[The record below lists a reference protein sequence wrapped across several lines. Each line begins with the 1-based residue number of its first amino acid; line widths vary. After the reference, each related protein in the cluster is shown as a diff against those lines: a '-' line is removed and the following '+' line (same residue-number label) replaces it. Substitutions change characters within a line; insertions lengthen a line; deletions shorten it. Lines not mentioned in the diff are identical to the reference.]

1 MVEMFDGDGVS
12 LSEPQVAG
20 ELLAENFS
28 NRWRTITGEVS
39 ADGEAR
45 TMRVWVEWVVNG
57 ENPDRQSDWYFG
69 GMKAT
74 TVYVVPDRWPG
85 PDSNPDEWREAQYES
100 TTVCLRTPS
109 GHRVFGAMSGLDINA
124 VEGSLD
130 LAEVSF
136 TVTETDY
143 TENPLVIDESD
154 IWDSI
159 VLDPHDDSLT
169 VQPGEIGT
177 QPGWG
182 NIIVNPYSESD
193 A

>member
-1 MVEMFDGDGVS
+1 M
-12 LSEPQVAG
+12 
-20 ELLAENFS
+20 
-28 NRWRTITGEVS
+28 
-39 ADGEAR
+39 
-45 TMRVWVEWVVNG
+45 
-57 ENPDRQSDWYFG
+57 
-69 GMKAT
+69 
-74 TVYVVPDRWPG
+74 
-85 PDSNPDEWREAQYES
+85 
-100 TTVCLRTPS
+100 CLRTPS

-154 IWDSI
+154 IWDNI
-159 VLDPHDDSLT
+159 VVDAQDDPL
-169 VQPGEIGT
+169 VFQPGEVET

-182 NIIVNPYSESD
+182 NIVVNPYSGSD